1 SLLSLLYMKKR
12 TKIVCTLGPASEKL
26 AIIESMVKAGMNV
39 ARLNFSHGTHENHLQ
54 LLKNVRLVAKKTGEP
69 VSVIQDLQGPKIRVG
84 LLPKK
89 GIVLKAGVIVSF
101 DTSLNDYTDGV
112 IPIDY
117 SKLHEHVKKNERLL
131 LADGKIEAKI
141 VRVQGTRIDTEV
153 VVGGLLTSN
162 KGINVPDSKLSV
174 GALTAK
180 DKEDAFFGVK
190 HGVDW
195 MALSFVRDAKD
206 VLDLRYLV
214 KEYEKKLKIK
224 PGQPIKIIAK
234 IERHEAIKNIKEII
248 EAVDGIMIARGDL
261 GIETPASGVPLLQ
274 KRLIDLALDA
284 AKPVI
289 VATQMLDSM
298 QNNPRPTRA
307 EVSDVAGAVVDH
319 TDAVMLSNET
329 ATGQYPTE
337 TVATMADIIR
347 EAEKSVYDD
356 LPLRKNK
363 GKKQKID
370 TVISQMSRVVAED
383 VGAKIILAASI
394 SGETGRLISR
404 YRPELPVVVAT
415 NTDRVQQQ
423 LNLSWGLVPF
433 ILPPCKTI
441 EELVERSMIYLK
453 KQKIVKTSDKIIVVA
468 GEPVGQA
475 GHVNL
480 LEVREV
486 D

>member
-1 SLLSLLYMKKR
+1 MKKR